1 MEKIKIEIDNK
12 YREHLDLLKQ
22 VIPDIDW
29 KQITSDS
36 RVSELLIET
45 FIWFLQEQSNQ
56 NNHDHEWWCCWG
68 HHHN

>member
-22 VIPDIDW
+22 VIPDTDW

-45 FIWFLQEQSNQ
+45 FIWFLQEQSHEH
-56 NNHDHEWWCCWG
+56 NHNEDWWCCSWS
-68 HHHN
+68 HD